1 MSTKLTRVTVIV
13 PLAIAAV
20 TGGLT
25 ALLLA
30 QPAPQGELPAAAVA
44 RRVVLNTSRML
55 TGTWKLSRRLNPD
68 GTPYASKIEGVTY
81 MNLTQHETTLLGP
94 RAVGSIYAHES
105 GVLDGKYFPYPPDA
119 VGKPF
124 ELESDGSW
132 VMYTSKG
139 TGNDAEILV
148 RTQSLARAN
157 YRPLLIGVSVAR
169 DLRLKLA
176 PGKPITEGRGVAK
189 SISRIDM
196 LKFNRPPAEVM
207 TLTGEPVVPDAF
219 RAACCGITTFSVA
232 GQEMYIKYDTGAQD
246 YWTKGS
252 PTVPAGFR

>member
-1 MSTKLTRVTVIV
+1 MSKNLVSADVILPLT
-13 PLAIAAV
+13 IAAV
-20 TGGLT
+20 TGCLT
-25 ALLLA
+25 VLMFA
-30 QPAPQGELPAAAVA
+30 QAPQGDLPTVAVA
-44 RRVVLNTSRML
+44 RRTVQDSSKML
-55 TGTWKLSRRLNPD
+55 TGTWKLAKRLNPD
-68 GTPYASKIEGVTY
+68 GTPYGSKIDGVTY
-81 MNLTQHETTLLGP
+81 MNLSSHETATLGP

-124 ELESDGSW
+124 DLESDGSW

-139 TGNDAEILV
+139 NGTESEILV

-157 YRPLLIGVSVAR
+157 YKPLTIGVSVAR
-169 DLRLKLA
+169 DLRLKMGM
-176 PGKPITEGRGVAK
+176 GKPITEGRGAPA
-189 SISRIDM
+189 SINRLDM

-232 GQEMYIKYDTGAQD
+232 GPEMYIKYDTGAQD
-246 YWTKGS
+246 FWTKGS
-252 PTVPAGFR
+252 STVPAGFK